1 MEIFKKMG
9 QLSLKVPN
17 LTMEQISCLLEKTTL
32 KIYAFNISLYSTAF
46 DLKNWKPYLNF
57 FYPGIKLVL
66 LIIYPFVSGKS
77 TFLFW
82 I

>member
-17 LTMEQISCLLEKTTL
+17 LTMEQISCLLEKATL

-46 DLKNWKPYLNF
+46 DLKN
-57 FYPGIKLVL
+57 
-66 LIIYPFVSGKS
+66 
-77 TFLFW
+77 
-82 I
+82 